1 MADSSRQLKSIT
13 GRVALTVRGQRLDV
27 EVRIPDGK
35 LPVAQMLP
43 VFRSVA
49 ENFVDMGVAE
59 EKKAGRTVSCQKGC
73 GACCRQLV
81 PISAIEA
88 REVAKVVERMPPERK
103 EIILRR
109 FAEAR
114 EKLADAEMLDPLL
127 HPDHYGD
134 DQMRALGREY
144 FNLGIPCPFLE
155 DESCSIYLDR
165 PITCREYLVTSPAA
179 NCAAPTPET
188 VKVVPLVAGPVWAAV
203 ARLEPEKGNR
213 FIKWVPL
220 ILALEFAASAEV
232 EPAARTGKEWTEEFF
247 RRITRDGKPQ

>member
-1 MADSSRQLKSIT
+1 MADSSRQVKSIT

-35 LPVAQMLP
+35 LHVAQMLP

-49 ENFVDMGVAE
+49 ENFVDMGLAK

-88 REVAKVVERMPPERK
+88 REVARVVQRMPAERK

-114 EKLADAEMLDPLL
+114 EKLADAEMLDPLRSEEHTSEL
-127 HPDHYGD
+127 QSLRHLVCRLLLEKKKLIMRPDH
-134 DQMRALGREY
+134 
-144 FNLGIPCPFLE
+144 C
-155 DESCSIYLDR
+155 
-165 PITCREYLVTSPAA
+165 
-179 NCAAPTPET
+179 
-188 VKVVPLVAGPVWAAV
+188 KH
-203 ARLEPEKGNR
+203 
-213 FIKWVPL
+213 
-220 ILALEFAASAEV
+220 
-232 EPAARTGKEWTEEFF
+232 
-247 RRITRDGKPQ
+247 

>member
-1 MADSSRQLKSIT
+1 MADSSRQVKSIT

-49 ENFVDMGVAE
+49 ENFVDMGVAK

-88 REVAKVVERMPPERK
+88 REVAKVVERMPPKRK
-103 EIILRR
+103 EMILRR

-165 PITCREYLVTSPAA
+165 PITCREYLVTSPAT

-188 VKVVPLVAGPVWAAV
+188 VKV
-203 ARLEPEKGNR
+203 
-213 FIKWVPL
+213 
-220 ILALEFAASAEV
+220 
-232 EPAARTGKEWTEEFF
+232 
-247 RRITRDGKPQ
+247 